1 MERARQEPAD
11 RKNEEREFGEYFEGL
26 ANDAHFLPL
35 DDNSEW
41 DFLPVHDS
49 RKGGKVPTHVES
61 LP

>member
-35 DDNSEW
+35 DDNSE
-41 DFLPVHDS
+41 
-49 RKGGKVPTHVES
+49 
-61 LP
+61 